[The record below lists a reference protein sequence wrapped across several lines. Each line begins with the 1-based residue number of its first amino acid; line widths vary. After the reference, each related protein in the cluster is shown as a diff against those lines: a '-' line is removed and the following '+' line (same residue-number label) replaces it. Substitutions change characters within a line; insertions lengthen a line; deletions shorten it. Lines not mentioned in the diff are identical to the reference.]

1 MRLGHQETAHSKIK
15 ISGRI
20 GLQLKQNGGPM
31 KTYMVRSWRDLC
43 EEAEAEADLRKFQK
57 LAQQISRLLH
67 AKLAHLKTRQAK
79 GQRIR

>member
-1 MRLGHQETAHSKIK
+1 
-15 ISGRI
+15 
-20 GLQLKQNGGPM
+20 M

-57 LAQQISRLLH
+57 LAQQISRLLRS
-67 AKLAHLKTRQAK
+67 KLAHLKTRQAK